1 MDKDGVKMT
10 LATNA
15 LGRLLL
21 RCCVAAAMLHFAAA
35 ASAKTPPTM
44 TLPKPGDTREWLAD
58 KYEFDAEFE
67 LERGKVVV
75 WRPADDA
82 APGPLVEFAG
92 ALDDESA
99 RVLDELLRKGRMR
112 TLSIAGP
119 GGMVVPTLKLGRALR
134 AKGVTTAVEVGRG
147 CYSACAL
154 LFLAGETRIFNNSTG
169 FVKAAAEV
177 GFHAPYTVGPDG
189 QARHLQDVKGSI
201 TCAYIKQMVPAQS
214 AAELC
219 DYTLATKGMATFSLE
234 AGKRLSIYT
243 DSESEV
249 LTRLAEALAGS
260 PTLEEREWIACERI
274 RLERI
279 SLYRAAWSTRKDE
292 MDVLSPC
299 SPQLALQTP
308 SLPTRLVALAKA
320 ARALGPN
327 EKLITREMWERAQQ
341 AAADRLLTAGLTD
354 GEQHYV
360 ACFRAELWIRREN
373 RQPNQDATWA
383 KPCWVAISLVDEP
396 RKIEG
401 VGTVR
406 RHIMMML
413 LERVA
418 KKQGPDWPP
427 PTKPKG
433 FINGL

>member
-1 MDKDGVKMT
+1 MT
-10 LATNA
+10 LAMNA

-21 RCCVAAAMLHFAAA
+21 RCCVAAAMLHAAA
-35 ASAKTPPTM
+35 PASANVPPTM

-58 KYEFDAEFE
+58 RYALEAEFE
-67 LERGKVVV
+67 LQRGKVVV

-92 ALDDESA
+92 ALDEEST
-99 RVLDELLRKGRMR
+99 RVLDELLRKGRMH

-154 LFLAGETRIFNNSTG
+154 LFLAGETRIYNNSAGITRS
-169 FVKAAAEV
+169 AAEV

-234 AGKRLSIYT
+234 AGKKLSIYT
-243 DSESEV
+243 SSESEV
-249 LTRLAEALAGS
+249 LTRLAEALADS

-274 RLERI
+274 RL
-279 SLYRAAWSTRKDE
+279 YRPAWSTSKDE
-292 MDVLSPC
+292 LDVLSPC
-299 SPQLALQTP
+299 TPQLAPQAP
-308 SLPTRLVALAKA
+308 SPHARLVALTKA

-327 EKLITREMWERAQQ
+327 EKLMTRAMRERAQQ
-341 AAADRLLTAGLTD
+341 AAADRLLAAGLTD

-360 ACFRAELWIRREN
+360 ACFRAELWIKREK

-383 KPCWVAISLVDEP
+383 KPCWVAISLVEEP
-396 RKIEG
+396 RKVEG
-401 VGTVR
+401 VGTLR
-406 RHIMMML
+406 RHHMMML

-418 KKQGPDWPP
+418 EKQGPDWPP